1 LFCSKL
7 INFTKQNEDLIL
19 SSDNIE
25 YFDLLNIFNSKTSN
39 YKGSRKLDSEVR
51 NYYIHRKN
59 ATKLFSKNND
69 YNYDEKK
76 FLYDPQIDFNYEY
89 NTSFLSK
96 GHYEEK
102 EKLKKT
108 SDSELEA
115 SRTVNSWFHNEEVSG
130 RASAAMRAINE
141 RSNQPSDPALTVPP
155 SSYIFRDE

>member
-7 INFTKQNEDLIL
+7 INFAKQNEDLIL
-19 SSDNIE
+19 SSDNTE

-141 RSNQPSDPALTVPP
+141 RSHQPSGPALTVPP
-155 SSYIFRDE
+155 SSYIFGDE

>member
-115 SRTVNSWFHNEEVSG
+115 SKTVNSWFYNEEVSG
-130 RASAAMRAINE
+130 RASAAVRAINE
-141 RSNQPSDPALTVPP
+141 RSNQLSDPTLTVPP